1 MGVDKS
7 IAIDAMKS
15 IKLIDLE
22 GKALTRRNLLSEL
35 YGRVIPASLAKKVC
49 FPEDGKHHHLWY
61 EVKSVTHTGRA
72 YETRLELNCGCGK
85 VIAYGSQY
93 YSELLLGL
101 IESMAEAKDED
112 VLKYIKATVPERV
125 IQDAWKLASD
135 KVKKHCYQLCSK

>member
-1 MGVDKS
+1 M
-7 IAIDAMKS
+7 AMKP
-15 IKLIDLE
+15 IKLIDLDKKIVSRE
-22 GKALTRRNLLSEL
+22 TLLSEI

-61 EVKSVTHTGRA
+61 EVNAIGHNGRA

-101 IESMAEAKDED
+101 IESMAEAEDEE
-112 VLKYIKATVPERV
+112 VLKYIKATVPPKV
-125 IQDAWKLASD
+125 IEEAWELASD
-135 KVKKHCYQLCSK
+135 SVKRHCYQLCSK